1 MSSFG
6 NLPHVHV
13 RKESRHR
20 THHDNMNW
28 DQETS
33 TAEKE
38 DDIDSTATMET
49 TTFTPTTIKAE
60 KEDNAD
66 STATTT
72 TAAATSVFGSEWE
85 HYVTEGLA
93 ETTTL
98 DEKIYIF
105 GER

>member
-1 MSSFG
+1 
-6 NLPHVHV
+6 
-13 RKESRHR
+13 
-20 THHDNMNW
+20 MNW
-28 DQETS
+28 NQENGTAKKEDATDS
-33 TAEKE
+33 TAATTTTTYAPTTIQAEKE
-38 DDIDSTATMET
+38 DDIDYTV
-49 TTFTPTTIKAE
+49 
-60 KEDNAD
+60 
-66 STATTT
+66 TTT